1 MAGLRISVA
10 VHAHRRLI
18 GEALVGFLSGRPEF
32 AVVGHTVEWP
42 DLVTLCGLGPPDAVV
57 IDLDGDF
64 ATSLDWFR
72 RFSTL
77 FPGVRTLV
85 TYGSLTPEE
94 LGEAVEAG
102 IGALVPY
109 ARGMAALLHPLRRA
123 PAPARRHNDGGR
135 LTGREREILVLMS
148 SGHNVAEMARLL
160 DISPRTVESHKRRI
174 YTKLD
179 ATSQAR
185 AVARAAALGVLDRRP
200 PGQRRAAEP
209 AAATHVV
216 VVGPPGC
223 LADDVM
229 SCLLAAAQALI
240 AERAEGP
247 QMWRQLPDWRG
258 RRSVTVLVAP
268 TPLDWRFASLLDA
281 PLVLVPAVDGGA
293 PDVALA
299 RAAAVVPPEHVA
311 RDIAAVVTVVASG
324 YLVLDTTHRLD
335 RAWGPP
341 ELSGREREILR
352 SVALGET
359 VRQTARSL
367 GIATKTVENL
377 QSRLYRKLGVR
388 NRAAAL
394 AVAYD
399 LGLVEVSDES
409 P

>member
-1 MAGLRISVA
+1 MTGLRISVA
-10 VHAHRRLI
+10 VHAHQRLI
-18 GEALVGFLSGRPEF
+18 GEALAGYLSGRPEF

-57 IDLDGDF
+57 VDLDTDLSD
-64 ATSLDWFR
+64 ALDWFR
-72 RFSTL
+72 RFNAL
-77 FPGVRTLV
+77 FPSVRMLV
-85 TYGSLTPEE
+85 TYGSLTPQE
-94 LGEAVEAG
+94 LSSAVEAG
-102 IGALVPY
+102 ISALVPY
-109 ARGMAALLHPLRRA
+109 ARGIAALLHPLRRA
-123 PAPARRHNDGGR
+123 PTPVRRSADGGR

-148 SGHNVAEMARLL
+148 SGHNVAEMATLL

-200 PGQRRAAEP
+200 TANRRGPER

-216 VVGPPGC
+216 VCGPPGC
-223 LADDVM
+223 LVDDVM
-229 SCLLAAAQALI
+229 NQVLATDPLI

-247 QMWRQLPDWRG
+247 QMWRRLPEWRS

-268 TPLDWRFASLLDA
+268 TPLDWRFAALLDA
-281 PLVLVPAVDGGA
+281 PLVLVPAPDGGA

-299 RAAAVVPPEHVA
+299 RAAAVVPPEHIA

-324 YLVLDTTHRLD
+324 YLVVDTTHRLD
-335 RAWGPP
+335 SPWGPP

-399 LGLVEVSDES
+399 LGLVDVTDQAQ
-409 P
+409 